1 MRSADQPKY
10 RCHSALPGHHRCC
23 CLRNARVCAGG
34 GSFSQTFVGTTNFAF
49 GRSPSMH
56 GSSWCSRA
64 ATARRPGFTTSAPTR
79 LTVPQAHDL
88 VLICAHQP
96 YGRAS
101 RRKLQWLRRVAPSC
115 VLSAL
120 LVSLAA
126 LSVRAHAERCRE
138 HPRSGSY
145 DRWSGTECPDL
156 RGSPQIYPD
165 DNWHCVEVYGPNTN
179 YL

>member
-23 CLRNARVCAGG
+23 CLRNARACAGG

-101 RRKLQWLRRVAPSC
+101 RRKLQRLRRVAPSC

-145 DRWSGTECPDL
+145 ENYDRWSGTECTEFL
-156 RGSPQIYPD
+156 WRPQSFPKGMR
-165 DNWHCVEVYGPNTN
+165 HCSEVYRP
-179 YL
+179 